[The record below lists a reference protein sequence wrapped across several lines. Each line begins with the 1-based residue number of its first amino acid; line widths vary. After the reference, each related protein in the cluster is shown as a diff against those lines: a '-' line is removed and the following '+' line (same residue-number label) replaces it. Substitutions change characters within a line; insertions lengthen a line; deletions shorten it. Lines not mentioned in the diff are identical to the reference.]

1 MICEAIFLKVC
12 LECIN
17 NRTKARKM
25 TQNSIR
31 FPDKNSLADRT
42 SVSHSVEKKVLP
54 ALIEKVVGTIVP
66 KYTKAKQF
74 QITDGINAINN
85 FATYFWVGSV
95 KNKNMK
101 KKETNK

>member
-1 MICEAIFLKVC
+1 M
-12 LECIN
+12 N
-17 NRTKARKM
+17 DRMM

-31 FPDKNSLADRT
+31 FPDKNSLVDRT

-66 KYTKAKQF
+66 KYSKAKQF

-85 FATYFWVGSV
+85 FAVYFFFGSV
-95 KNKNMK
+95 NIKNIK